1 MKLIQSPFMS
11 DKFAVYVKL
20 TAPEGKGDDLVAAFS
35 ELYPGPL
42 DAEPG
47 TEIHVIHQAV
57 DNPDVV
63 FFYELYTDK
72 AAHDAHGQGA
82 ALKAVLPKLG
92 GLVAGPPEVVQ
103 ATPRHAKGITL

>member
-1 MKLIQSPFMS
+1 MS

-20 TAPEGKGDDLVAAFS
+20 TAPEGKGDDLVKAFS

-42 DAEPG
+42 NAEPG
-47 TEIHVIHQAV
+47 TELHIIHQAI

-72 AAHDAHGQGA
+72 AANEAHAQGE
-82 ALKAVLPKLG
+82 ALRAVLPKLA
-92 GLVAGPPEVVQ
+92 GLVAGPPEMVQ
-103 ATPRHAKGITL
+103 ATPRHAKGISL

>member
-1 MKLIQSPFMS
+1 MGVIQSPFMS

-20 TAPEGKGDDLVAAFS
+20 TAPEGKGDELVAAFS

-47 TEIHVIHQAV
+47 TELHIIHQAV

-72 AAHDAHGQGA
+72 VFAGLIMVILIGLAVESFVLE
-82 ALKAVLPKLG
+82 AL
-92 GLVAGPPEVVQ
+92 ER
-103 ATPRHAKGITL
+103 ATVRRWGMQR

>member
-1 MKLIQSPFMS
+1 MS

-20 TAPEGKGDDLVAAFS
+20 TAPEGKGNDLVAAFS

-47 TEIHVIHQAV
+47 TELHVIHQAK
-57 DNPDVV
+57 DNPDTV
-63 FFYELYTDK
+63 FFYELYTDEAAYK
-72 AAHDAHGQGA
+72 AHSEGA

-92 GLVAGPPEVVQ
+92 GLVAAPPEMIV
-103 ATPRHAKGITL
+103 ATPVHAKGITP